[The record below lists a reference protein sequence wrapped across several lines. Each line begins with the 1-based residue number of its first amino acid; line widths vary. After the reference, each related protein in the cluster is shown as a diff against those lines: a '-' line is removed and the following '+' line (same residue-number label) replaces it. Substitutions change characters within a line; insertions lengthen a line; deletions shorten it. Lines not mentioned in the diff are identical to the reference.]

1 MKIAG
6 FQKNSFIDYPG
17 KMAAVIFTPGC
28 NLNCYYCHNRSLIQ
42 GDSVKRLYHP
52 DVVLDFLEKRSGF
65 LEGVVITGGEPTL
78 QKGLEDF
85 IRAIRGLG
93 YAIKLDT
100 NGTNPDILKNLI
112 GKGLLDYVAM
122 DIKAPENRY
131 EEICGTEIIWKD
143 IERSIQILLKGD
155 IEYEFR
161 TTLAPDLMEEDVL
174 EMAKLIQGAR
184 LYALQQY
191 RRPDTE
197 DFWDDRLNK
206 PAHTGEEIEKWV
218 EKIASLVERCIIRGI

>member
-42 GDSVKRLYHP
+42 GDSVKRLYHQ
-52 DVVLDFLEKRSGF
+52 DVVLDFLKKRSGF
-65 LEGVVITGGEPTL
+65 LDGVVITGGEPTL

-85 IRAIRGLG
+85 VRRIRGLG
-93 YAIKLDT
+93 YAVKLDT
-100 NGTNPDILKNLI
+100 NGTNPNILKRLI
-112 GKGLLDYVAM
+112 EEDLLDYVAM
-122 DIKAPENRY
+122 DIKAPQNRY
-131 EEICGTEIIWKD
+131 EEICGTKVVWENIYK
-143 IERSIQILLKGD
+143 SIQILLNGD

-161 TTLAPDLMEEDVL
+161 TTLAPDLTEQDL
-174 EMAKLIQGAR
+174 LDMAGMIQGAN

-191 RRPDTE
+191 RRPDTGA
-197 DFWDDRLNK
+197 FWDDRLNK
-206 PAHTGEEIEKWV
+206 PPYTGEEIKRWAER
-218 EKIASLVERCIIRGI
+218 ISSLVKKCIIRGI

>member
-42 GDSVKRLYHP
+42 GDSVKSFYHH
-52 DVVLDFLEKRSGF
+52 DVVLDFLKKRSGF
-65 LEGVVITGGEPTL
+65 LDGVVITGGEPTL

-85 IRAIRGLG
+85 IRRIRGLG

-100 NGTNPDILKNLI
+100 NGTNPNMLQELI
-112 GKGLLDYVAM
+112 KKGLLDYVAM
-122 DIKAPENRY
+122 DIKASQNRY
-131 EEICGTEIIWKD
+131 EEICGTKVIWED
-143 IERSIQILLKGD
+143 IYRSIQILLKGD

-161 TTLAPDLMEEDVL
+161 TTLAPDLTEQDLL
-174 EMAKLIQGAR
+174 EMARMIQGAN

-191 RRPDTE
+191 RRPDTGA
-197 DFWDDRLNK
+197 FWDDRLNK
-206 PAHTGEEIEKWV
+206 PSHTGEEIKRWA
-218 EKIASLVERCIIRGI
+218 EKISSLVKKCIVRGI